1 MSLDK
6 VTIVEVAKLANTSIA
21 TVSRVINNNDYVSE
35 AARIR
40 VENAINELNYKP
52 LVLTRNS
59 VRKGLKT
66 IGILVPDLN
75 NLFFSQEIMGIED
88 EFEKFNYSI
97 LLCNTYENIQKEIK
111 YINDLK
117 KKNVDGIILMGA
129 RSKKNANDHIVAL
142 SKEMPMVM
150 INDYIIGSD
159 VYAVMIDVVN
169 GAYKAVKY
177 LIELGHK
184 KIAFINGSA
193 DNSTYNSKHNGYV
206 QALKNNGIALNERY
220 MLKVEPY
227 EDGGYYGVQKLL
239 QLKDPPTAIFT
250 ASDQI
255 ALGAIS
261 AIYEAGF
268 TIPKDFSIVGFS
280 NIPLSKRL
288 FPSLTTVDQF
298 PYKTGTMA
306 ANILLKAINGEELG
320 QRKII
325 LEPELLVRNSCA
337 GMGENNNS

>member
-1 MSLDK
+1 
-6 VTIVEVAKLANTSIA
+6 
-21 TVSRVINNNDYVSE
+21 
-35 AARIR
+35 
-40 VENAINELNYKP
+40 
-52 LVLTRNS
+52 
-59 VRKGLKT
+59 
-66 IGILVPDLN
+66 
-75 NLFFSQEIMGIED
+75 
-88 EFEKFNYSI
+88 
-97 LLCNTYENIQKEIK
+97 
-111 YINDLK
+111 
-117 KKNVDGIILMGA
+117 
-129 RSKKNANDHIVAL
+129 
-142 SKEMPMVM
+142 
-150 INDYIIGSD
+150 
-159 VYAVMIDVVN
+159 
-169 GAYKAVKY
+169 
-177 LIELGHK
+177 
-184 KIAFINGSA
+184 
-193 DNSTYNSKHNGYV
+193 
-206 QALKNNGIALNERY
+206 

-288 FPSLTTVDQF
+288 YPSLTTMDQF

-325 LEPELLVRNSCA
+325 LEPELLVRNSCTGLGA
-337 GMGENNNS
+337 DVAD